1 MATIAVVDYNMG
13 NLRSVEQALAHV
25 CEDTIKVTSSATDIL
40 HADRVVFPGQGAAR
54 DCMKELANH
63 DLLDVVV
70 EAAKTKPFLGICMGM
85 QVLLEHSQENNGV
98 DCLGL
103 YQGEVKAFKQAFK
116 QTAANEQL
124 DAALIQGL
132 KIPHMGWNSIQQ
144 SQAHPLWQNI
154 PDQARFYF
162 VHSYYVV
169 PQDSQLIAGQTDY
182 GIGYASA
189 IARDNIF
196 AIQAHPEKSAQDG
209 LQLLKN
215 FTRWNGQA

>member
-1 MATIAVVDYNMG
+1 MATIAVIDYNMG

-25 CEDTIKVTSSATDIL
+25 CEDTIHVTSSAEEIL
-40 HADRVVFPGQGAAR
+40 QADRVVFPGQGAAR
-54 DCMKELANH
+54 DCMKELAQYA
-63 DLLDVVV
+63 LLDVVV

-85 QVLLEHSQENNGV
+85 QVLLDHSQENDGV
-98 DCLGL
+98 DCLGF
-103 YQGEVKAFKQAFK
+103 YQGEVKAFKQAF
-116 QTAANEQL
+116 QQANANKAQ
-124 DAALIQGL
+124 DASPTQSL
-132 KIPHMGWNSIQQ
+132 KIPQMGWNSIQQ
-144 SQAHPLWQNI
+144 SQSHPLWQNI

-162 VHSYYVV
+162 VHSYYVA

-182 GIGYASA
+182 GICYASA